1 VECELRPSA
10 GRHRSEREL
19 IWLAR
24 LTVAIGYFLLSTT
37 PVSIGVLRANA
48 ETIPA
53 IDPVVTA
60 AVGPT
65 SAEPAPLPAE
75 PTSMPSLAEP
85 ATAALLA
92 ATGQLPTDELMPA
105 PGFDAAMAVA
115 IAARPV
121 ETVLPATT
129 IAEAPPPR
137 PEAAEIF
144 DPAGPL
150 AYADPGAAA
159 SPEIDAAFRAL
170 INPKPEITINW
181 PDPATDHDWSANP
194 IPESAR
200 APAER
205 RCLAEAIYFEAR
217 SEPIRGQLA
226 VAQVVMNRL
235 KNPAYPGSVCDVVY
249 QNQHRRNACQ
259 FSFACDGIREVI
271 RDGGAWR
278 TAQEL
283 ANAVL
288 DGEAI
293 WIEEVGTATHYH
305 ANYVRPNWAGQME
318 RMAQIGLHI
327 FYRTYGGGWI

>member
-1 VECELRPSA
+1 
-10 GRHRSEREL
+10 
-19 IWLAR
+19 
-24 LTVAIGYFLLSTT
+24 
-37 PVSIGVLRANA
+37 
-48 ETIPA
+48 
-53 IDPVVTA
+53 
-60 AVGPT
+60 
-65 SAEPAPLPAE
+65 
-75 PTSMPSLAEP
+75 
-85 ATAALLA
+85 
-92 ATGQLPTDELMPA
+92 MPA
-105 PGFDAAMAVA
+105 PDLDAAMAVA
-115 IAARPV
+115 IAARPA
-121 ETVLPATT
+121 ETLLPATT
-129 IAEAPPPR
+129 IAEAPAPR
-137 PEAAEIF
+137 PEVAEAF
-144 DPAGPL
+144 DLAGPL

-159 SPEIDAAFRAL
+159 NPEIDAAFRAL

-271 RDGGAWR
+271 RDAGAWR